1 VLDPAASTFNACG
14 ARADRSAL
22 ERVVLSRRLMRSIAR
37 ASLVASLLSLTAVAC
52 GSKEEPPARPVT
64 PAAAARRAP
73 GANDWIPSEHRTS
86 KGKLRD
92 PGVYVDG
99 APVGFLQVGD
109 LPPSLEPVLVEGTMQ
124 LEFGPGDTGPRRQPV
139 HYLRYR
145 LADYLERVGVELGRV
160 REVHVYGGPRIAG
173 RITGPDL
180 RRARERIL
188 FSFGR
193 KTHGKALLHL
203 PADVELGT
211 SFDHIAAVAVY
222 LEREPPRILPSA
234 EVELAGRI
242 VTDIPYYGEPLRGGI
257 RVYKDDR
264 LVTVIKRRLL
274 AGEDRLAGWHDGR
287 LRWQLAD
294 VLGELGVA
302 LDDVSFAQLI
312 YDERRGRRIPASEL
326 RATWFVA
333 DPQRRGEVALGE
345 RAEPVHGLA
354 LFTAR

>member
-1 VLDPAASTFNACG
+1 
-14 ARADRSAL
+14 
-22 ERVVLSRRLMRSIAR
+22 MRSIAR
-37 ASLVASLLSLTAVAC
+37 ASLLAAAVSLTSVAC
-52 GSKEEPPARPVT
+52 GSKEEPPAKPITSAARAV
-64 PAAAARRAP
+64 AAAPAT
-73 GANDWIPSEHRTS
+73 DWIPSEHRTS

-99 APVGFLQVGD
+99 EPVGFLQYGD
-109 LPPSLEPVLVEGTMQ
+109 LPPSLEPVLVEGSMQ
-124 LEFGPGDTGPRRQPV
+124 LEFGPGAPGPRRQPV

-145 LADYLERVGVELGRV
+145 LADYLEKVGVELGRV

-173 RITGPDL
+173 RISGPDL
-180 RRARERIL
+180 RRARDRIL

-193 KTHGKALLHL
+193 KTHGKALIHL
-203 PADVELGT
+203 PADVKLGT

-234 EVELAGRI
+234 EVELGGRI
-242 VTDIPYYGEPLRGGI
+242 VTDIPYFGEPLRGGI
-257 RVYKDDR
+257 RIYKDDR

-274 AGEDRLAGWHDGR
+274 AGEDQLAGWHHGR

-294 VLGELGVA
+294 VLDQRGVA

-333 DPQRRGEVALGE
+333 DPQKRGEVVLGE
-345 RAEPVHGLA
+345 RAEPMQGLA